1 MTDVDIAQVGSGPI
15 VTLVHSRVAG
25 ARQWR
30 RLMGDQEDHFHLIAV
45 NLFGYVSTPA
55 WSGHLSQTLE
65 GQARLVEAV
74 VPEHKGKF
82 SLIGDFFGGSVSMK
96 AAAKFGS
103 RIDNLILL
111 DLNSMAKEKHSPR
124 AWGYAIALRNA
135 DMPMNGQ
142 KQRINSLTIGAVQKL
157 GPPCRTNV
165 KPHSLKRCRRVMIQ
179 VYYLLLMI
187 CGWRVKFVTAWLLCS
202 MEKSLNWGQ
211 QVYFLARRNM
221 IIRRRF

>member
-1 MTDVDIAQVGSGPI
+1 MTDVDIIQAGSGPTVI
-15 VTLVHSRVAG
+15 LVHSSVAG

-30 RLMGDQEDHFHLIAV
+30 RLMSDLEDHFHLIAV

-55 WSGHLSQTLE
+55 WSGNLNQTLK

-74 VPEHKGKF
+74 VPEHKDKF
-82 SLIGDFFGGSVSMK
+82 SLIGHSFGGSVAMK

-111 DLNSMAKEKHSPR
+111 DLNSMAEEKHSPR
-124 AWGYAIALRNA
+124 ASGYAIALRNA

-142 KQRINSLTIGAVQKL
+142 KQRRNSLTIGVVQKL

-165 KPHSLKRCRRVMIQ
+165 KPHSPRLSNQTSMNGTLLWTKRPHCLNGQKRSPEMP
-179 VYYLLLMI
+179 
-187 CGWRVKFVTAWLLCS
+187 LLC
-202 MEKSLNWGQ
+202 Q
-211 QVYFLARRNM
+211 
-221 IIRRRF
+221 RRRPSVQLERLSN

>member
-1 MTDVDIAQVGSGPI
+1 MRSKITDVDIVQAGSGPI
-15 VTLVHSRVAG
+15 VILVHSSVAG

-30 RLMGDQEDHFHLIAV
+30 RLMSDQEDPFHLIAV

-55 WSGHLSQTLE
+55 WSAHLSQTLE
-65 GQARLVEAV
+65 GQARLVKAV

-82 SLIGDFFGGSVSMK
+82 SLIGHSFGGSVAMK

-135 DMPMNGQ
+135 DMPMNGL
-142 KQRINSLTIGAVQKL
+142 KQRRSSMTIGAVQSHDTGIL
-157 GPPCRTNV
+157 FI
-165 KPHSLKRCRRVMIQ
+165 PHVLRVAAQVCGRVAVVQHGEVVESGTTEVLFASLKHS
-179 VYYLLLMI
+179 Y
-187 CGWRVKFVTAWLLCS
+187 T
-202 MEKSLNWGQ
+202 KSLLDAVPGKTWQ
-211 QVYFLARRNM
+211 QASNQ
-221 IIRRRF
+221 